1 MKLWKELTWSFGK
14 LSLLEIASAELAE
27 AERKKMEAQTGVEY
41 SSAIVT
47 YRTAQIKRL
56 KAQINELSKAKEQK

>member
-1 MKLWKELTWSFGK
+1 MKLWEQIKIAFGRLT
-14 LSLLEIASAELAE
+14 LLEIASTELAE

-56 KAQINELSKAKEQK
+56 KAQINELSKEKQK

>member
-1 MKLWKELTWSFGK
+1 MKLWNSLKTLFGK
-14 LSLLEIASAELAE
+14 LSLLEIAAEELAE

-41 SSAIVT
+41 STAIVA

-56 KAQINELSKAKEQK
+56 KAHITELSKEKKQ

>member
-1 MKLWKELTWSFGK
+1 MIDYLKYLFGR

-56 KAQINELSKAKEQK
+56 KATINELSKEKQK

>member
-14 LSLLEIASAELAE
+14 LTLLEIASTELAE

-56 KAQINELSKAKEQK
+56 KATIQELSKEQKK

>member
-1 MKLWKELTWSFGK
+1 MKLWNSLKTLFGK
-14 LSLLEIASAELAE
+14 LSLLEIAAEELAE

-41 SSAIVT
+41 STAIVA

-56 KAQINELSKAKEQK
+56 NAHITELSKEKKQ

>member
-1 MKLWKELTWSFGK
+1 MKLWKELTWTFGK
-14 LSLLEIASAELAE
+14 LTLLEMAGAELAE

-56 KAQINELSKAKEQK
+56 KAQINELSKEEQK

>member
-1 MKLWKELTWSFGK
+1 MWNSLKTLFGK
-14 LSLLEIASAELAE
+14 LSLLEIAAEELAE

-41 SSAIVT
+41 STAIVA

-56 KAQINELSKAKEQK
+56 KAHITELSKEKKQ

>member
-1 MKLWKELTWSFGK
+1 MIDYLKYLFGR

>member
-1 MKLWKELTWSFGK
+1 MKLWDSIKTAFGRLT
-14 LSLLEIASAELAE
+14 LLEIAAEELAE

-56 KAQINELSKAKEQK
+56 KQTINELSKEKQK

>member
-1 MKLWKELTWSFGK
+1 MKLWEQIKIAFGRLT
-14 LSLLEIASAELAE
+14 LLEIASAELAE

>member
-1 MKLWKELTWSFGK
+1 MIDYLKYLFGR

-56 KAQINELSKAKEQK
+56 KAQINELSKDEQK

>member
-1 MKLWKELTWSFGK
+1 MKLWEQLKIALGRLT
-14 LSLLEIASAELAE
+14 LLELASTELAE

>member
-1 MKLWKELTWSFGK
+1 MIDYLKYLFGR
-14 LSLLEIASAELAE
+14 LSLLEIAAEELAE

-56 KAQINELSKAKEQK
+56 KAQINELSKEKQK

>member
-1 MKLWKELTWSFGK
+1 MIDYLKCLFGR
-14 LSLLEIASAELAE
+14 LSLLEIAAEELAE

-56 KAQINELSKAKEQK
+56 KAQINELSKEKQK

>member
-1 MKLWKELTWSFGK
+1 MKLWDSIKTAFGRLT
-14 LSLLEIASAELAE
+14 LLEIAAEELAE

-56 KAQINELSKAKEQK
+56 KAQINELSKEQKK